1 MIPNGNI
8 CLKPSPPPSLAAI
21 DAEFEKLQHETL
33 ALAAAWAGLNVRGLS
48 LSDARIV
55 IRNEVARLRAFAA
68 ARESGL

>member
-55 IRNEVARLRAFAA
+55 RNEVARLRAFAA